1 MASPAILRTEA
12 LRYVWPDGTVALDG
26 IDLSIRTGEVT
37 ALLGGNGAG
46 KSSLLLSFN
55 GILKPRSGQVLLR
68 DEPIDY
74 SAQGLKG
81 LRQEV
86 GIVFQN
92 PDTQLFA
99 SSVYEDISFGLCN
112 LGLPEPET
120 RRRVEAAME
129 LVGVE
134 KLARKPVHHLSFGQ
148 KKRVSLAGVLAR
160 EPSVLLLDEPTA
172 GLDPQGAGA
181 IMRFIR
187 ELQRTRGMTVV
198 VATHDIEMAPLFCD
212 RACIMERGRVLFEG
226 EISAMVDKRDL
237 VRAAGLRL
245 PRITHL
251 LEILVSKDGFT
262 LPGLAMTIG
271 EARKVLKTLKDDRTG
286 DERPQG

>member
-12 LRYVWPDGTVALDG
+12 LRCVWPDGTVALDG
-26 IDLSIRTGEVT
+26 VALSIRTGEVT

-55 GILKPRSGQVLLR
+55 GILKPRAGRVLLR
-68 DEPIDY
+68 DEPLDY
-74 SAQGLKG
+74 SSRGLKS

-92 PDTQLFA
+92 PDAQLFA

-112 LGLPEPET
+112 LGLPEPEA

-129 LVGVE
+129 LVGVAE
-134 KLARKPVHHLSFGQ
+134 LARKPVHHLSFGQ
-148 KKRVSLAGVLAR
+148 KKRVALAGVLAM

-172 GLDPQGAGA
+172 GLDPKGADE

-187 ELQRTRGMTVV
+187 ELQRSSAMTVV
-198 VATHDIEMAPLFCD
+198 VATHDIEMVPLFCD
-212 RACIMERGRVLFEG
+212 RACVLDRGRVLFEG
-226 EISAMVDKRDL
+226 EVASMFEQRDL
-237 VRAAGLRL
+237 VRRAGLRL
-245 PRITHL
+245 PRIAHL
-251 LEILVSKDGFT
+251 LEILVSKDGFA
-262 LPGLAMTIG
+262 LPGAAMTIG
-271 EARKVLKTLKDDRTG
+271 EARKVLNTLKEDRKG
-286 DERPQG
+286 DERRQG